1 MPDAS
6 ADSARPSTLPDA
18 SPLHRERLLPSIGVW
33 VVGIAFGSVL
43 GVILVPLSHALSLA
57 VGIIGVVGVCV
68 MLAMASP
75 VIEVSD
81 GTLRAGRARIP
92 ADLLGEPEPLDK
104 DGWSVAMSVGFEPLA
119 FHLTRGW
126 VHTGVRVPVLDEA
139 DPTPAWVLST
149 RRPEDLA
156 LALRTARSPQ
166 A

>member
-6 ADSARPSTLPDA
+6 ADSARPRALSDA
-18 SPLHRERLLPSIGVW
+18 AALHRERLLPSIGVW
-33 VVGIAFGSVL
+33 LVGIAFGSVL

-57 VGIIGVVGVCV
+57 VGIIGVVGVCL

-75 VIEVSD
+75 VLEVSD

-92 ADLLGEPEPLDK
+92 ADLLGEPEVLDK

-156 LALRTARSPQ
+156 LALRSARSQ
-166 A
+166 RS

>member
-6 ADSARPSTLPDA
+6 ADSARSSTLPDA

-43 GVILVPLSHALSLA
+43 GVILVPLSHVLSLA

-68 MLAMASP
+68 MLALAAP
-75 VIEVSD
+75 VVEVS
-81 GTLRAGRARIP
+81 GGRLRAGRAQIP
-92 ADLLGEPEPLDK
+92 VDLLGEPEVLDK
-104 DGWSVAMSVGFEPLA
+104 EGWTVAMSVGFEPLA

-166 A
+166 S